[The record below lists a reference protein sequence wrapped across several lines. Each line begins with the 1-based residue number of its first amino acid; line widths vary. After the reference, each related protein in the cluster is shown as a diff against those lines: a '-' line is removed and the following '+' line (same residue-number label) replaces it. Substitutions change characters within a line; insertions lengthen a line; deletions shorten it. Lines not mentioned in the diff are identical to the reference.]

1 MACLVQAF
9 FVGYEMA
16 TVSMRVV
23 IPEGLDFAALKLSR
37 DPVTLDVEF
46 DWAPIEAICDAS
58 GIDVAVFAEQ
68 DENNAAGLIHAWYIE
83 HLERGGA
90 PDAVQEMLLAE
101 VQAEEAAG
109 GQAGVINHGGMVQ

>member
-1 MACLVQAF
+1 
-9 FVGYEMA
+9 MA
-16 TVSMRVV
+16 TVSMKIV

-46 DWAPIEAICDAS
+46 DWAPIEAICDES
-58 GIDVAVFAEQ
+58 GIDVRIFSEQ
-68 DENNAAGLIHAWYIE
+68 HEDNVAGLIHAWYIE

-90 PDAVQEMLLAE
+90 PDPVQEMLLAE

-109 GQAGVINHGGMVQ
+109 GQAGVINHGGAVQ